1 MKKHINLILVI
12 AFALAFFAMPASAGV
27 NKISQG
33 QDVFL
38 GEQGLDISAAVG
50 TTGSGQIA
58 YWNAGD
64 SLADEPADILSV
76 TDTSSFYASP
86 NLFVGKT
93 GNWYRWNGYA
103 AEGVAF
109 SVKDPSL
116 ELKIWDGTSGNDIT
130 DKSVPIGSFA
140 NFRVETNMMQIAN
153 RPGYIATDGPF
164 TIKVKTP
171 DGGVYTSLI
180 GSNGAEQA
188 LTGLSVD
195 QQVWYWVGRGT
206 DHTQYPSNDGWDTGA
221 VDRYGNRVYKAGT
234 YTAWVETNVNFLKDN
249 YVASDGSSYTGRTTS
264 SVKSITI
271 ATDQVRI
278 ETNKDTI
285 VRGNSFTVTITGVP
299 NFDYYVWVKG
309 SSSMTGLPEDQPPMI
324 LTAQE
329 KVSQDNPNGPYTIG
343 QYAYE
348 GGSGKIVKDDVP
360 DDPDYHGTKYY
371 AMATLSS
378 SGTRTIEFQT
388 SKDTLDKKYTIRVE
402 RKSGNQYKSDEVD
415 VVVEKGEITV
425 VASGDQSY
433 YLGEEVKLSGT
444 NTETE
449 TTYLFITGPNLPVNG
464 GQLKYPRTPT
474 IDGQA
479 TTFDV
484 ADVQDDNTWELKWQ
498 TANLEI
504 DAGTYTIYAVSAPW
518 NRQSL
523 SNAQYDTVSLV
534 IKKPYVQST
543 ASSNVVAKG
552 DKFFIR
558 GTAEGDPSNGVS
570 IWIIGKN
577 YVAYATASVNDD
589 KSFEY
594 EVKDGVTSNMYSGQY
609 FVVVQHPMYNDR
621 FDVYPDS
628 AQNPQYVLGEYPTRG
643 SELFKIAGP
652 GALQGSDAAE
662 ALINAINDA
671 MIDDTYTKLQF
682 LVEEP
687 KVSINP
693 IGEQAVGSKFEI
705 TGTTNL
711 DYDGNDLLIEVTS
724 SSFSPTTKDQS
735 GAFSG
740 ATGTVPIVQGADGI
754 NKWSF
759 TVDAATFKP
768 DEYIVRV
775 SGVTVDI
782 VDTAIFTVVEAGAV
796 VAVEPTPVPTE
807 EVIEV
812 VTEEPTPVVTEE
824 PVEVVPEEPKPATPE
839 PTPEPIQSSPGFG
852 AFLMI
857 ACLGVAVLCGRKF

>member
-1 MKKHINLILVI
+1 
-12 AFALAFFAMPASAGV
+12 
-27 NKISQG
+27 
-33 QDVFL
+33 
-38 GEQGLDISAAVG
+38 
-50 TTGSGQIA
+50 
-58 YWNAGD
+58 
-64 SLADEPADILSV
+64 
-76 TDTSSFYASP
+76 
-86 NLFVGKT
+86 VGKT
-93 GNWYRWNGYA
+93 GNWYRWNGA
-103 AEGVAF
+103 MAEGVAF
-109 SVKDPSL
+109 SVKEPSL
-116 ELKIWDGTSGNDIT
+116 KLKIWDATTNSDIT
-130 DKSVPIGSFA
+130 GKAVPVGSFV
-140 NFRVETNMMQIAN
+140 NFRVETNMMQIPY
-153 RPGYIATDGPF
+153 RPGYTAADGAF
-164 TIKVKTP
+164 TIKVKTQ
-171 DGGVYTSLI
+171 DGGVYTNLV
-180 GSNGAEQA
+180 GSNGAELA
-188 LTGLSVD
+188 LTKLTVD
-195 QQVWYWVGRGT
+195 QQVWYWVGKGN

-234 YTAWVETNVNFLKDN
+234 YTAWVETNVNSVKDN
-249 YVASDGSSYTGRTTS
+249 YVAPDGSAYTGKTISATQ
-264 SVKSITI
+264 SVTI

-278 ETNKDTI
+278 EANKDTV
-285 VRGNSFTVTITGVP
+285 VRGNSFTITITGVP
-299 NFDYYVWVKG
+299 NFEYYIWVKG
-309 SSSMTGLPEDQPPMI
+309 SSSMTGLPEDQPPMV

-348 GGSGKIVKDDVP
+348 GGAGKIIKDDVP
-360 DDPDYHGTKYY
+360 DDPDYHGAKYY

-378 SGTRTIEFQT
+378 SGVRTIEFQT
-388 SKDTLDKKYTIRVE
+388 SKATKDKKYTIRVE

-415 VVVEKGEITV
+415 IVVEKGDVTV

-444 NTETE
+444 NSETE
-449 TTYLFITGPNLPVNG
+449 STYLFITGPNLPANG

-474 IDGQA
+474 VDGQA

-504 DAGTYTIYAVSAPW
+504 DAGAYTIYAVSAPW

-543 ASSNVVAKG
+543 ASSSVVAKG
-552 DKFFIR
+552 DKFYLR
-558 GTAEGDPSNGVS
+558 GTAEGDPSNGVA

-577 YVAYATASVNDD
+577 YVAYATATVNDD
-589 KSFEY
+589 KTFEY
-594 EVKDGVTSNMYSGQY
+594 EIKDGVTSSMYSGQY
-609 FVVVQHPMYNDR
+609 FVVVQHPMYNDK

-628 AQNPQYVLGEYPTRG
+628 GVNPQFVLGEYPARG

-662 ALINAINDA
+662 ALINAINNA

-682 LVEEP
+682 LVEEA

-693 IGEQAVGSKFEI
+693 IGQQIVGSKFEI

-711 DYDGNDLLIEVTS
+711 DYDGNDLLVEVTS
-724 SSFSPTTKDQS
+724 SSFAPTSKDQS

-740 ATGTVPIVQGADGI
+740 ATGTVPITQGTDGI
-754 NKWSF
+754 NKWAF

-775 SGVTVDI
+775 TGVTVGI
-782 VDTAIFTVVEAGAV
+782 VDTAVFTVVEAPAVAAV
-796 VAVEPTPVPTE
+796 VPTIAPTE
-807 EVIEV
+807 QP
-812 VTEEPTPVVTEE
+812 TEAPVVEEE
-824 PVEVVPEEPKPATPE
+824 PVVEVVEEIIVEEVVVPET
-839 PTPEPIQSSPGFG
+839 TQTSPGFG
-852 AFLMI
+852 ALLALAGLGAVAFV
-857 ACLGVAVLCGRKF
+857 ACRKE